1 MASFASGAGSIITA
15 AVAGNERTRRLRA
28 CIAQATCPKLDNK
41 AATAGAAA
49 AAGLGVPPPLEM
61 TGAKETVVLAT
72 GIDPDSIDTVEKFVT
87 TPNDTVLII
96 GQVCFKFFNKDC
108 SSLLSGIKES
118 PVYVMGGTTPF
129 DFNIA
134 SEGVEMLK
142 SNGCQIYPVPTSEC
156 PKYKFV
162 EQWAPLISKYDQVAR
177 DVHNIAVA
185 AFLTSRTA
193 TNDGAFYRQFG
204 LADMAQKRDGGKGGA
219 IITFESVLANKVL
232 SSDKFSQEIKGQM
245 DAIISH
251 CDSNKN
257 PDYGEGKA
265 GGKEPVYTTLY
276 SMWNSAL
283 NADTHPKK
291 MAPLS
296 ALILESLQEVGSPGA
311 NEYDGYTT
319 AKMLYTYAGG
329 GELTADKHYADL
341 MNLFNNG
348 VCAPAWRAGL
358 DSILSKGNLYVYHDA
373 GLDPYVD
380 DYIALKI
387 LNAAHGGGGDSGMSK
402 EDDAGAGASS
412 SSSADK
418 KSKTA
423 TQGGRR
429 RRRRRKSRKKTKKK
443 RKSKKGGR
451 RKKRKTKKKR
461 RSRRKR

>member
-1 MASFASGAGSIITA
+1 MATNTSSLGSVITA
-15 AVAGNERTRRLRA
+15 AVAGNESSRRLRA

-41 AATAGAAA
+41 AATAGAVAFNPG
-49 AAGLGVPPPLEM
+49 AGLGVPPPLEM

-72 GIDPDSIDTVEKFVT
+72 GIDPDSIDTIEKFQT
-87 TPNDTVLII
+87 NPNDTVLII
-96 GQVCFKFFNKDC
+96 GQVCFEFFNKDC
-108 SSLLSGIKES
+108 GALLSGIKGS

-162 EQWAPLISKYDQVAR
+162 EKWAPLISKYDQVAR

-204 LADMAQKRDGGKGGA
+204 LADMAQNPEEKGGA
-219 IITFESVLANKVL
+219 IITFESVLANKVK
-232 SSDKFSQEIKGQM
+232 SSDKFSQEIKGKM

-251 CDSNKN
+251 CASNEN

-265 GGKEPVYTTLY
+265 GGKEPVYTKLY

-283 NADTHPKK
+283 NADTHSHL

-319 AKMLYTYAGG
+319 AKMLYTHAGA
-329 GELTADKHYADL
+329 GELTADKHYKDL
-341 MNLFNNG
+341 MSLFNTG
-348 VCAPAWRAGL
+348 FCSPAWSTGL
-358 DSILSKGNLYVYHDA
+358 AKILSKGNLYVYHDA

-387 LNAAHGGGGDSGMSK
+387 LNAARVELDNV
-402 EDDAGAGASS
+402 EL
-412 SSSADK
+412 DK
-418 KSKTA
+418 LAMLDHVSDKARS
-423 TQGGRR
+423 TQFSRRGGRR
-429 RRRRRKSRKKTKKK
+429 LKRRKKTKKKK
-443 RKSKKGGR
+443 RKSKKGGK
-451 RKKRKTKKKR
+451 RKGGKTKKR
-461 RSRRKR
+461 RR

>member
-1 MASFASGAGSIITA
+1 MATKSSSSGSVITA
-15 AVAGNERTRRLRA
+15 AVAGNERTRKLRA
-28 CIAQATCPKLDNK
+28 GIAQATSPNLDNRF
-41 AATAGAAA
+41 ATAGAVNFNPG
-49 AAGLGVPPPLEM
+49 AGLGVPPPLEM
-61 TGAKETVVLAT
+61 TGAKERVVVDT
-72 GIDPDSIDTVEKFVT
+72 GVDLDSINSIEKFKT
-87 TPNDTVLII
+87 NPNDTVLII

-108 SSLLSGIKES
+108 GSLLSGIKGS

-142 SNGCQIYPVPTSEC
+142 NNGCQIYAVPTSEC

-162 EQWAPLISKYDQVAR
+162 QQWAPLISKYDQVAR

-219 IITFESVLANKVL
+219 IITFESVLANKVK
-232 SSDKFSQEIKGQM
+232 SSDKFSQEIKGKM

-251 CDSNKN
+251 CASNEN

-283 NADTHPKK
+283 NADTHSQL

-319 AKMLYTYAGG
+319 AKMLYTHAGA
-329 GELTADKHYADL
+329 GELTADKHYKDL
-341 MNLFNNG
+341 MSLFNTG
-348 VCAPAWRAGL
+348 FCSPAWSTGL
-358 DSILSKGNLYVYHDA
+358 AKILSKGNLYVYHDA

-387 LNAAHGGGGDSGMSK
+387 LNAARGELGLVEHLSDKSRVTRNARRGG
-402 EDDAGAGASS
+402 
-412 SSSADK
+412 
-418 KSKTA
+418 
-423 TQGGRR
+423 
-429 RRRRRKSRKKTKKK
+429 RRKSRKKRKKKK
-443 RKSKKGGR
+443 RKSKKRGK
-451 RKKRKTKKKR
+451 RKGRKTKRKRKKTKKR
-461 RSRRKR
+461 RR